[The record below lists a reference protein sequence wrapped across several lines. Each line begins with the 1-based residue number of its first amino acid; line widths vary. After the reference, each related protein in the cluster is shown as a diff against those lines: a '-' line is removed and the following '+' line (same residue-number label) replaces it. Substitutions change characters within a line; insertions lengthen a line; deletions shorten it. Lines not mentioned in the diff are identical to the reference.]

1 MRVMVL
7 LCWLTAGARAWSGAL
22 GRSPR
27 PRAASRA
34 ATAADG
40 AGGERKRVVFLGTPS
55 VAARSL
61 RQLIDAAAA
70 GRGGGFEIVGVVT
83 QPPARARRG
92 RGLQRSPV
100 HETADDAGL
109 TVLAP
114 ESARDADFLATLADE
129 LAPDLCITAAYGQ
142 FLPKAF
148 LATPK
153 FGTLNVHP
161 SLLPR
166 WRGAAPVQRSV
177 EAGDATLG
185 VSVLETVLKMDAG
198 PVLATVTL
206 GADDARVTDARA
218 DELLD
223 DLFELGTDA
232 LIDVLPAVWAGTA
245 ARAAQDEA
253 AALAAPKL
261 EKHEGALDLGAPP
274 PAGGAGGPAAAAL
287 VAHNKCRAFAGWP
300 GTTLELDVAR
310 EGGDG
315 AAAAAERMQ
324 LKVLAT
330 RCARGGD
337 GEAAARAAAIAAS
350 LAPREVVL
358 VDGVLC
364 ALCDDGSVLE
374 MTEVQPPNKKPMAAR
389 AFWNGLRGA
398 ALSWVR
404 PERPLED
411 A

>member
-1 MRVMVL
+1 M
-7 LCWLTAGARAWSGAL
+7 
-22 GRSPR
+22 
-27 PRAASRA
+27 
-34 ATAADG
+34 
-40 AGGERKRVVFLGTPS
+40 
-55 VAARSL
+55 
-61 RQLIDAAAA
+61 
-70 GRGGGFEIVGVVT
+70 
-83 QPPARARRG
+83 
-92 RGLQRSPV
+92 
-100 HETADDAGL
+100 
-109 TVLAP
+109 LAP

-245 ARAAQDEA
+245 ARGAGRGRRARRAEAREARGAPTSARRRRAGRRARGHRSSRTAGRVRGLAGHDARARRRARGRRRRRRRRRAHAAQ
-253 AALAAPKL
+253 
-261 EKHEGALDLGAPP
+261 GA
-274 PAGGAGGPAAAAL
+274 
-287 VAHNKCRAFAGWP
+287 
-300 GTTLELDVAR
+300 
-310 EGGDG
+310 
-315 AAAAAERMQ
+315 
-324 LKVLAT
+324 AT
-330 RCARGGD
+330 RCARGAS
-337 GEAAARAAAIAAS
+337 EAAARAAAVAAS